1 MKKIRQ
7 TRTTKKG
14 FTIIEVAL
22 FVAVSG
28 FILVGIII
36 GTGTS
41 LFRQRYN
48 DSVQNFAEF
57 LRTVYAQVSAVQNAG
72 SGQSGQAIYGKLVT
86 FGEKG
91 NDTIY
96 TYDVVG
102 AAVSGDKTAS
112 YSTIGA
118 LQNVVG
124 ANVVKVEKSGS
135 FWRASSINQNDYSP
149 LWQARIETP
158 DHEYFT
164 GSILIV
170 RSPVSG
176 TIHTFYSSSVVK
188 VQETIEKITGVS
200 EHENP
205 LFGVLPSFADQQLD
219 FCVASE
225 DQTNAI
231 RRNIR
236 INQGA
241 HNASAITLID
251 QDNETEN
258 KCVSGK

>member
-1 MKKIRQ
+1 MKK
-7 TRTTKKG
+7 TRRTKKG

-72 SGQSGQAIYGKLVT
+72 SGQSGQAIYGKLIT
-86 FGEKG
+86 FGEKT
-91 NDTIY
+91 DIIY

-118 LQNVVG
+118 LQDVVD
-124 ANVVKVEKSGS
+124 ANVVTTEKSGS
-135 FWRASSINQNDYSP
+135 FWRAYSINQNDYSP

-158 DHEYFT
+158 EHEYFT

-176 TIHTFYSSSVVK
+176 TIHTFYSKNVVK
-188 VQETIEKITGVS
+188 VQETVEKITGVA
-200 EHENP
+200 EKENP
-205 LFGVLPSFADQQLD
+205 LYEVLSSFEDRQID
-219 FCVASE
+219 FCIASE
-225 DQTNAI
+225 DQTNDI